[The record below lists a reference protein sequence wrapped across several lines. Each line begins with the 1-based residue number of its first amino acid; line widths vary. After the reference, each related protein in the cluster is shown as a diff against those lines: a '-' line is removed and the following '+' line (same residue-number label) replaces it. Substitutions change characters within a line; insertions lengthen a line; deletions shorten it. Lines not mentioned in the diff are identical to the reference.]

1 MRISDGSSDVCS
13 SDRENRLAVAREE
26 VDIASRYPPFAQGFI
41 YQCAVGLPDERMEA
55 AQHLLV
61 NGTFGKGLAYSAAEI
76 GGIIFRVK
84 PEKLECG
91 IGSTPR
97 NAAERDIQTIQG
109 GARHQSDDQSGGL
122 P

>member
-76 GGIIFRVK
+76 GGIR
-84 PEKLECG
+84 
-91 IGSTPR
+91 S
-97 NAAERDIQTIQG
+97 AERRVGKECVSTC
-109 GARHQSDDQSGGL
+109 RSRLSTYH
-122 P
+122 